1 MKIPQSLLDAKDV
14 LEARFERNS
23 AIRRK
28 NKDLRTVAQAR
39 RMAIPDGNIES
50 PTGRSVVAGRC
61 AEGRRRRGMP
71 DCTGARGR
79 RKTTRENLKQERGR
93 LAEQVQQSVA
103 GSAALARIMVER
115 AQARIEPAEVFMREY
130 RMFEKAV
137 SLEFRRDVARL
148 PMPQFLTKWFCIL
161 EGFGHWGAIERLKE
175 TRVVWL
181 DAAVLV
187 LGQYHDPDTG
197 ETIDYQAAWRLD
209 AAFRDLHQSI
219 AAVCLIMRQVSPM
232 V

>member
-1 MKIPQSLLDAKDV
+1 
-14 LEARFERNS
+14 
-23 AIRRK
+23 
-28 NKDLRTVAQAR
+28 
-39 RMAIPDGNIES
+39 
-50 PTGRSVVAGRC
+50 
-61 AEGRRRRGMP
+61 
-71 DCTGARGR
+71 
-79 RKTTRENLKQERGR
+79 
-93 LAEQVQQSVA
+93 
-103 GSAALARIMVER
+103 
-115 AQARIEPAEVFMREY
+115 MREY

-232 V
+232 VEADKEARRQAAERQRLDESDHRARLAKTGTFIQQEQFRPSGENVR